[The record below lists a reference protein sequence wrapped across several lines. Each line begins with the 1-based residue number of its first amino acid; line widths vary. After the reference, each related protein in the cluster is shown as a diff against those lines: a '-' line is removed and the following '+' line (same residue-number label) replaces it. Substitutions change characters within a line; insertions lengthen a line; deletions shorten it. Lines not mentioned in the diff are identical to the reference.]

1 MVHRYNKDTQKK
13 ILHEAN
19 HLFMSKGY
27 LGTST
32 REIAKNAGITQ
43 PNLYHYFSDK
53 EKLYQAVLEQ
63 HLKTVG
69 DDLRKIAATGA
80 DDFQQ
85 TLTKMAEYLIETHL
99 IDLFMMLHDLKL
111 NLSAETRNHLFC
123 LWKKNYR
130 EPFEKIFANH
140 QQLLVLSCNSWPDF
154 WNCWHG
160 WHLERQEKWQGPCD
174 RSYRDL
180 RCVGCGG
187 AWNAE
192 YVQCRIGQCYL
203 FCSYHFNKHFFRW

>member
-1 MVHRYNKDTQKK
+1 MYVVHRYNKDTQKK

-69 DDLRKIAATGA
+69 NDLRKIAATSA

-140 QQLLVLSCNSWPDF
+140 QQLLRKNVT
-154 WNCWHG
+154 
-160 WHLERQEKWQGPCD
+160 QE
-174 RSYRDL
+174 L
-180 RCVGCGG
+180 
-187 AWNAE
+187 AA
-192 YVQCRIGQCYL
+192 
-203 FCSYHFNKHFFRW
+203 KHFFLLLAPYITESGHSEEQPFDVATLIDLYLNGVIV

>member
-1 MVHRYNKDTQKK
+1 VYVVHRYNKDTQKK

-140 QQLLVLSCNSWPDF
+140 QQLLRKNVT
-154 WNCWHG
+154 
-160 WHLERQEKWQGPCD
+160 QE
-174 RSYRDL
+174 L
-180 RCVGCGG
+180 
-187 AWNAE
+187 AA
-192 YVQCRIGQCYL
+192 
-203 FCSYHFNKHFFRW
+203 KHFFLLLGPYITESGHSEEQPFDVATLIDLYLNGVIV

>member
-85 TLTKMAEYLIETHL
+85 TLTKMAEYLIETQL

-140 QQLLVLSCNSWPDF
+140 QQLLRKNVT
-154 WNCWHG
+154 
-160 WHLERQEKWQGPCD
+160 QE
-174 RSYRDL
+174 L
-180 RCVGCGG
+180 
-187 AWNAE
+187 AA
-192 YVQCRIGQCYL
+192 
-203 FCSYHFNKHFFRW
+203 KHFFLLLAPYITESGHSEEQPFDVATLIDLYLNGVIV

>member
-1 MVHRYNKDTQKK
+1 MYVVHRYNKDTQKK

-130 EPFEKIFANH
+130 EPFEKIFVNH
-140 QQLLVLSCNSWPDF
+140 QQLLRKNVT
-154 WNCWHG
+154 
-160 WHLERQEKWQGPCD
+160 QE
-174 RSYRDL
+174 L
-180 RCVGCGG
+180 
-187 AWNAE
+187 AA
-192 YVQCRIGQCYL
+192 
-203 FCSYHFNKHFFRW
+203 KHFFLLLAPYITESGHSEEQPFDVATLIDLYLNGVIV

>member
-1 MVHRYNKDTQKK
+1 MYVVHRYNKDTQKK

-130 EPFEKIFANH
+130 EPFEEIFFFY
-140 QQLLVLSCNSWPDF
+140 QQLLRKNVT
-154 WNCWHG
+154 
-160 WHLERQEKWQGPCD
+160 QE
-174 RSYRDL
+174 L
-180 RCVGCGG
+180 
-187 AWNAE
+187 AA
-192 YVQCRIGQCYL
+192 
-203 FCSYHFNKHFFRW
+203 KHFFLLLAPYITESGHSEEQPFDVATLIDLYLNGVIV